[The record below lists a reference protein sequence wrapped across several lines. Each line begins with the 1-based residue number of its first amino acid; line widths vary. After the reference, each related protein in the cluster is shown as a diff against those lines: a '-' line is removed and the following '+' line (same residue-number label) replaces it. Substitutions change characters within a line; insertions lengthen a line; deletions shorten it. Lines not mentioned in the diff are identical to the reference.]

1 MHSTLISNFVRV
13 EEKKVDGKCHIDKGG
28 YSLMD
33 DDLTILKCVKFSK
46 KVKICA

>member
-1 MHSTLISNFVRV
+1 MSCTLISNFVRV
-13 EEKKVDGKCHIDKGG
+13 EEKKVDGIYHIDKGG

-46 KVKICA
+46 KAKIRA